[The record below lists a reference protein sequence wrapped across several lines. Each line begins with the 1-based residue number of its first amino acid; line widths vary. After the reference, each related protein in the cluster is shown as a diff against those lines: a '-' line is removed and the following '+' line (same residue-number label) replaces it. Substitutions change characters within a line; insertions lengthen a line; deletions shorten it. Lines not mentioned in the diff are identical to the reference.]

1 MTGEFVDT
9 NIVVYAH
16 ALDAGERH
24 KLSVALMKKL
34 STDGS
39 GVLSTQVLVE
49 FYNITTR
56 KLKMTSE
63 EAEIAI
69 SDLSKWQLHRP
80 THGVIIKAIQLQ
92 RRYQL
97 AWWDAMIVNSAIQT
111 GSRILWSED
120 MQAGQRFETVTIRNP
135 FA

>member
-9 NIVVYAH
+9 NIVVYSH

-24 KLSVALMKKL
+24 TLSVALMKKL

-63 EAEIAI
+63 EAETAI
-69 SDLSKWQLHRP
+69 SDLSNWQLHRP
-80 THGVIIKAIQLQ
+80 THGDIIKAIQLQ

>member
-1 MTGEFVDT
+1 MAPEFVDT
-9 NIVVYAH
+9 NILVYAH
-16 ALDAGERH
+16 DSGMGARFETAISL
-24 KLSVALMKKL
+24 LSRLAADRVGA
-34 STDGS
+34 
-39 GVLSTQVLVE
+39 LSTQVLNE
-49 FYNITTR
+49 FYNTATR
-56 KLKMTSE
+56 KLHRSSE
-63 EAEIAI
+63 DIEETIQG
-69 SDLSKWQLHRP
+69 LSQWQLHRP
-80 THGVIIKAIQLQ
+80 THGDIIKAIQLQ